1 MGSTAVI
8 NPDTWPVT
16 GKQQS
21 ISTPLG
27 TRFIHTH
34 IYRDCQGASSS
45 PYPLAN
51 SLPLTLSIVFSG
63 NRRVAN
69 AWRHIVKQ
77 KLKPGPGT
85 KEFCG
90 KAKEK
95 RGSKKISCLLN

>member
-27 TRFIHTH
+27 TRFIQGHNS
-34 IYRDCQGASSS
+34 RDCQGASSS

-51 SLPLTLSIVFSG
+51 SLPLTLSIVFLG

-69 AWRHIVKQ
+69 AWRHLVKQ
-77 KLKPGPGT
+77 KLKPGPRT
-85 KEFCG
+85 KELRG
-90 KAKEK
+90 PEKEK
-95 RGSKKISCLLN
+95 MGFKRVSCLLN